1 MRATENQKPKMQML
15 GNQATGIVKLLLP
28 PMPVMPM
35 GLQGLGR
42 GWMGKSGIET
52 EKEGNWELTWKITES
67 DFVGLSAVRL

>member
-28 PMPVMPM
+28 PVPVMPM

-52 EKEGNWELTWKITES
+52 EKEGN
-67 DFVGLSAVRL
+67 